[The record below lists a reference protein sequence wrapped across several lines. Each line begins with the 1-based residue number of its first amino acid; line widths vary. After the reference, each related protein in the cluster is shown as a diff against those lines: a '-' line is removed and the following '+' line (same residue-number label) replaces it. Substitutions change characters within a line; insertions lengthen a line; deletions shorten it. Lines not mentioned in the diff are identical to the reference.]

1 MNAGTLGE
9 QREQTDI
16 KGTDQRRKPQ
26 RIIVVLFLLAL
37 LSIGA
42 FIVLRFFIQLMP

>member
-9 QREQTDI
+9 QREQTTV
-16 KGTDQRRKPQ
+16 KETNQRRKPQ
-26 RIIVVLFLLAL
+26 RIIVILFLLAV

-42 FIVLRFFIQLMP
+42 FILLRFFVERMP